1 MKAGSIYSELKEADM
16 GDIDRKIND
25 LLIAEGYR
33 ASGSKK
39 FEGMKI
45 NGFTDINT
53 LEYRRGD
60 RERVVITTHAPQ
72 KKSA

>member
-16 GDIDRKIND
+16 TDIDKKINA
-25 LLIAEGYR
+25 LLIAEGYT
-33 ASGSKK
+33 ASGSNK
-39 FEGMKI
+39 FEGIKI

-53 LEYRRGD
+53 LEYRRGE